1 MKSLFNVINAKK
13 VQLNKKDTAI
23 IIGKVMLVIF
33 CHVSADFYAKALYTP
48 RSCRG

>member
-23 IIGKVMLVIF
+23 IIGKVILVILF
-33 CHVSADFYAKALYTP
+33 FAMYLQIFTSL
-48 RSCRG
+48 